1 MRDGSESLSLQKL
14 AICNLSEVIVGF
26 YTSRFGCMEQ
36 PDLHLAKQGN
46 EQAIALF
53 IKRALRT
60 EAIATKATLTDG
72 CLRIMLEAAE
82 VPERMD
88 CLSPIYRALLDLQM
102 PLVKS
107 VQVYGCQQ
115 DQPPEW
121 CDQCSANRSG
131 LLKRL
136 AKQGDEAA
144 IAALLTRAL
153 AHQNVEVKAQLQN
166 SRLHVYLS
174 SDQAPNQTAAVTL
187 IERELAGF
195 STDLI
200 AEVQVLGKRTEADFP
215 DWTEEFV
222 RQAPA
227 ADLLAPLSVA
237 EAISPAA
244 RPKSAKVLPVSVQQT
259 APPAEWTF
267 KFNYFKLGFISAL
280 AFYGLFSASDYTI
293 NGFLAANNG
302 IMMFMHGVNLIF
314 HEAGHVLF
322 IPFGQFIYVLGG
334 SLMQILVPAG
344 ICGYFFYTKQRYASA
359 IALCWAGE
367 NFWDVSIYV
376 KDAQERIL
384 PLLGGEA
391 SYHDWHYLLLE
402 TDSLTKAQPFGN
414 FVYTIGILIY
424 CFAVFA
430 GVYYAQLDMAVGMRD
445 EG

>member
-1 MRDGSESLSLQKL
+1 
-14 AICNLSEVIVGF
+14 
-26 YTSRFGCMEQ
+26 MEQ

-53 IKRALRT
+53 IKRALQT

-82 VPERMD
+82 VPERMV
-88 CLSPIYRALLDLQM
+88 CLRLVYRALLDLQM

-115 DQPPEW
+115 NRPPEW

-144 IAALLTRAL
+144 IAALLNRAL

-166 SRLHVYLS
+166 SRLHVYLN
-174 SDQAPNQTAAVTL
+174 SDQTPNQAAAVTL
-187 IERELAGF
+187 IRRELAGF

-200 AEVQVLGKRTEADFP
+200 AEVQVFGKQTETGFP
-215 DWTEEFV
+215 DWAEEFV

-227 ADLLAPLSVA
+227 ADLLDPLSVT
-237 EAISPAA
+237 EAISAAA
-244 RPKSAKVLPVSVQQT
+244 RPKSAKVQPVSVQLSVQQT
-259 APPAEWTF
+259 APVAEWTF
-267 KFNYFKLGFISAL
+267 KFNYLKLGFISAL

-322 IPFGQFIYVLGG
+322 SPFGRFIYTLGG

-359 IALCWAGE
+359 IALCWTGE

-384 PLLGGEA
+384 PLLGGEI
-391 SYHDWHYLLLE
+391 SYHDWHYLLLQLN
-402 TDSLTKAQPFGN
+402 SLTKAQPFGN
-414 FVYTIGILIY
+414 LVYTIGILIY

-430 GVYYAQLDMAVGMRD
+430 GVYYAQLDKDV
-445 EG
+445 EGSFEQ